1 MIKTNTLAT
10 YIINEKG
17 YDSSEQKNARS
28 LFNNL
33 IWITTEEA
41 SEFLRK
47 STHGVRQMVYKG
59 KLNARK
65 FHGRLY
71 FNRLELNE
79 LIDSSHY

>member
-1 MIKTNTLAT
+1 MVKTNKVAT
-10 YIINEKG
+10 YFMNKNG
-17 YDSSEQKNARS
+17 YNSDEQNNAHS

-47 STHGVRQMVYKG
+47 STHAVRQMVYKG
-59 KLNARK
+59 KIHARK

-71 FNRLELNE
+71 FNKLELNE

>member
-1 MIKTNTLAT
+1 MEKN
-10 YIINEKG
+10 INRNKDIPSKKEYVKE
-17 YDSSEQKNARS
+17 EQFDAHS
-28 LFNNL
+28 FFNNL

-47 STHGVRQMVYKG
+47 STHAVRQMVYKG
-59 KLNARK
+59 KIHARK

-71 FNRLELNE
+71 FNKLELHE

>member
-1 MIKTNTLAT
+1 MGHGSAVYWVTFRLRKP
-10 YIINEKG
+10 
-17 YDSSEQKNARS
+17 
-28 LFNNL
+28 L

-47 STHGVRQMVYKG
+47 SSHAVRQMVYKG
-59 KLNARK
+59 QITARK
-65 FHGRLY
+65 FHGKLY

>member
-1 MIKTNTLAT
+1 MVKTNKDAT
-10 YIINEKG
+10 YIINENS
-17 YDSSEQKNARS
+17 YIRDEQNIAHS
-28 LFNNL
+28 FFNNL

-47 STHGVRQMVYKG
+47 STHAVRQMVYKG
-59 KLNARK
+59 HVNARK

-71 FNRLELNE
+71 FNKLELNQ

>member
-1 MIKTNTLAT
+1 MEKTNKVAT
-10 YIINEKG
+10 YILNEKG
-17 YDSSEQKNARS
+17 YNSDEQKHAHS
-28 LFNNL
+28 FFNNL

>member
-1 MIKTNTLAT
+1 MYAT
-10 YIINEKG
+10 DFQSEKR
-17 YDSSEQKNARS
+17 YSLSEQNNAHL

-33 IWITTEEA
+33 IWITTKEA

-47 STHGVRQMVYKG
+47 SSHAVRQMVYKG
-59 KLNARK
+59 QITARK
-65 FHGRLY
+65 FHGKLY

>member
-1 MIKTNTLAT
+1 MINSNKVAT
-10 YIINEKG
+10 YFPSEKC
-17 YDSSEQKNARS
+17 YSSGEQNTAHS
-28 LFNNL
+28 FFNNL

-47 STHGVRQMVYKG
+47 STHAVRQMVYKG
-59 KLNARK
+59 KIHARK

-71 FNRLELNE
+71 FNKLELNE

>member
-1 MIKTNTLAT
+1 MEKTNKVTT
-10 YIINEKG
+10 YFINEKG
-17 YDSSEQKNARS
+17 YRLSEQKNAHP

-47 STHGVRQMVYKG
+47 SVHAVRQMVYKG
-59 KLNARK
+59 QLNARK
-65 FHGRLY
+65 LHGRLY
-71 FNRLELNE
+71 FNKLELNE

>member
-1 MIKTNTLAT
+1 MKKTNQVAT
-10 YIINEKG
+10 YIANENG
-17 YDSSEQKNARS
+17 YNPSEQHIAHS

-47 STHGVRQMVYKG
+47 STHAIRQMVYTG